1 MSDTN
6 GNPPQSGR
14 GAQWAWGDQGSA
26 QGHWTAPPGAQP
38 HWPTPPGAQ
47 PTPAQKGAQQ
57 AASQGSVPQGSVPQ
71 QPVVA
76 PQQPT
81 AAAPYAQ
88 PQDAQ
93 PHAVQQ
99 SQPQSQYYA
108 QPQGQHDAYAHGPA
122 VGAGQAPPPAQTQ
135 GAGAASG
142 RRRPA
147 LIVLSV
153 VLVLLVGAGLGW
165 GVTRFLS
172 GDGGGG
178 GVAQPTAPP
187 PAPEGGGSDQPED
200 DSGGGSGDDGAFG
213 GPDSGSQET
222 DGASAL
228 PEEPTEALKQLA
240 ETDER
245 EIVAEVEGSWVPQI
259 SSKRTGM
266 EIDGQVWSDE
276 DILADHQTLRE
287 EYPDARLLWSGNFGS
302 FKDGNFWITVIAD
315 GYSDPEDAL
324 DWCRSN
330 GLGADDC
337 YAKQITSGG
346 DHEGT
351 TRLQ

>member
-14 GAQWAWGDQGSA
+14 GAQWAWGDQDSA

-38 HWPTPPGAQ
+38 HWPAPPGAQ
-47 PTPAQKGAQQ
+47 STPAQAGAQQ
-57 AASQGSVPQGSVPQ
+57 PASQGSVPQG
-71 QPVVA
+71 
-76 PQQPT
+76 
-81 AAAPYAQ
+81 
-88 PQDAQ
+88 
-93 PHAVQQ
+93 
-99 SQPQSQYYA
+99 QYYA

-122 VGAGQAPPPAQTQ
+122 VGAGQAPPARTQ

-153 VLVLLVGAGLGW
+153 VLVLLIGVGLGW

-178 GVAQPTAPP
+178 GVAQPTPPP
-187 PAPEGGGSDQPED
+187 PAPSGAGSDQPED
-200 DSGGGSGDDGAFG
+200 GGSGEDGAFG

-222 DGASAL
+222 EGASAL

-245 EIVAEVEGSWVPQI
+245 EIVAQVEGSWVPQI
-259 SSKRTGM
+259 SSKRTGI
-266 EIDGQVWSDE
+266 EIDGEVWSDE
-276 DILADHQTLRE
+276 DILADHQALRE

-302 FKDGNFWITVIAD
+302 FEDGNFWITVIAD

-324 DWCRSN
+324 DWCRFN